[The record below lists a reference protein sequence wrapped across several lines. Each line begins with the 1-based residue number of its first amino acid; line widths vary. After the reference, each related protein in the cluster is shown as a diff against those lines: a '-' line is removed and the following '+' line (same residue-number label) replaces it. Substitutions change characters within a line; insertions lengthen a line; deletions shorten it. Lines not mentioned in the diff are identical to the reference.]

1 LKDDLVDKFG
11 TMMPNL
17 PEELKKGLH
26 LNRTSYFCCIN
37 ECPQCDETIKYEFDH
52 DKQTEIEDARTG
64 KISIEHKK
72 VHIKWDPQQNGQIL
86 ANGELQDPQNT
97 PEGMKCECFCHM
109 ETRRQNMA
117 ENKAPVA
124 KTLNPDLA
132 EKLT

>member
-1 LKDDLVDKFG
+1 MKDDLVDKFG

-37 ECPQCDETIKYEFDH
+37 ECPQCDETISYEFDY
-52 DKQTEIEDARTG
+52 DKQTEIIDARTG
-64 KISIEHKK
+64 EPTIEHKT
-72 VHIKWDPQQNGQIL
+72 VHIKWNPQQNGQIL
-86 ANGELQDPQNT
+86 ANGELQDPVNT

-109 ETRRQNMA
+109 ETRRRNMA